1 MCDTVDGER
10 KLIIQ
15 PIEQEMQRSYI
26 DYSMS
31 VIVGRALP
39 DVRDGLKPVHRK
51 IMYAMSDM
59 GLTYNR
65 PHKKSATVVGE
76 VLGKYHPHGDSAAYE
91 AMVRMAQPFSL
102 RYPLVDGQGN
112 FGSVDGDPAAAM
124 RYTEARMTKMA
135 SDLLADLDK
144 ETVDMVDN
152 YDGSLKEPAVLPSKF
167 PNLLVN
173 GSDGIA
179 VGMAT
184 KMPPHNLREV
194 CDAISYTV
202 DNPDATIDDL
212 MQFVKGP
219 DFPTGGTIY
228 GLAGIRSAYE
238 TGRGRLKVRSNYHFE
253 EMDNGKTRIIVDEIP
268 YQVNKALLIEQIAER
283 VKNKEIEGITDLRD
297 ESDRHGMR
305 IVIELHRDAIPNVVL
320 ENLMKK
326 TNMQTTYGIIN
337 IALVENRP
345 TVLSL
350 KALIHHYIQHRR
362 EVVVRR
368 TRYELA
374 QAEKR
379 FHILEGLMRAIN
391 KLDEVIELIR
401 GSADAASANIGL
413 QQLLEIDEEQAK
425 AILDMRLQKLTGLE
439 LNSIKEEYD
448 QLKVQMDDLKD
459 ILARDVR
466 VLEIIKQET
475 EEMKETYG
483 DDRRTV
489 IDPNAIDTDEEDLI
503 PREQVVIT
511 ISADNYIKRIPLST
525 YRQQSRGGVGLTAMQ
540 TKEEDHVASMF
551 VTSSHDYVMFITNRG
566 RLHWLK
572 GYRIPEGSRQSK
584 GKPIV
589 NLLADLEE
597 GEKVV
602 NTICASDFPEDR
614 YLVFCTRNGLIKK
627 TQLSAYSN
635 VRSRGIKAIKLEDG
649 DELIET
655 DITDGQDQIIIAS
668 ADGLA
673 VRFDESDA
681 RSMGRDTVGVKGMTL
696 NAGDRV
702 VSMAVVKPGDRLLT
716 VSENGYGKI
725 SDVDDYRKT
734 HRGGKGVI
742 TIKTD
747 ERNGKVVSVRKVN
760 PGDQL
765 MLTSA
770 SGKIIRMDTDEIR
783 ETGRNAKG
791 VRIMDMRDGDK
802 VVAVEPVM
810 TEEQE
815 AEIEYEAPAEPA
827 PQADPDVPL
836 NIETEGDE

>member
-1 MCDTVDGER
+1 MDGER

-15 PIEQEMQRSYI
+15 PIEKEMQRSYI

-51 IMYAMSDM
+51 ILFAMNNL
-59 GLTYNR
+59 GLQYNR

-76 VLGKYHPHGDSAAYE
+76 VLGKYHPHGDIAAYD

-102 RYPLVDGQGN
+102 RYPMVDGQGN
-112 FGSVDGDPAAAM
+112 FGSVDGDSAAAM
-124 RYTEARMTKMA
+124 RYTEARLTKMA
-135 SDLLADLDK
+135 SDLMADLDK
-144 ETVDMVDN
+144 DTVDMVDN
-152 YDGSLKEPAVLPSKF
+152 YDGSLKEPSVMPSKF

-194 CDAISYTV
+194 CDAIVYQI
-202 DNPDATIDDL
+202 DHPDAVLEDL

-228 GLAGIRSAYE
+228 GLSGIRSAYE
-238 TGRGRLKVRSNYHFE
+238 TGRGKLRVRSNTHIE
-253 EMDNGKTRIIVDEIP
+253 EMGNGKERIIVDEIP
-268 YQVNKALLIEQIAER
+268 CQVNKSMLIEQIADR

-305 IVIELHRDAIPNVVL
+305 IVIELHKDALANVVL
-320 ENLMKK
+320 ENLFKK
-326 TNMQTTYGIIN
+326 TNMEITYGIIN
-337 IALVENRP
+337 IALVDNKP
-345 TVLSL
+345 TTLSL
-350 KALIHHYIQHRR
+350 KALIGHYIDHRKD
-362 EVVVRR
+362 VVVRR
-368 TRYELA
+368 TRFDLA

-379 FHILEGLMRAIN
+379 FHILEGLMKALN
-391 KLDEVIELIR
+391 MLDQTIALIR
-401 GSADAASANIGL
+401 ASDDAESANQGL
-413 QQLLEIDEEQAK
+413 QELLSIDSDQAK

-439 LNSIKEEYD
+439 ITSLREEYEA
-448 QLKVQMDDLKD
+448 LIVTMNDLKD
-459 ILARDVR
+459 ILAREER
-466 VLEIIKQET
+466 VLGIIKDELK
-475 EEMKETYG
+475 EMEDTYG

-489 IDPNAIDTDEEDLI
+489 IDPNAIDSDEEDLI

-589 NLLADLEE
+589 NLLSDLEE

-602 NTICASDFPEDR
+602 NTICASGFPEDR
-614 YLVFCTRNGLIKK
+614 YLVFCTREGLIKK
-627 TQLSAYSN
+627 TSLAAYGN
-635 VRSRGIKAIKLEDG
+635 VRARGIKAIKLDEG

-655 DITDGQDQIIIAS
+655 DITNGDEQIIIAS
-668 ADGLA
+668 ADGQA
-673 VRFDESDA
+673 VRFDESDVRA
-681 RSMGRDTVGVKGMTL
+681 MGRDTMGVKGMTL
-696 NAGDRV
+696 NDGDRV
-702 VSMAVVKPGDRLLT
+702 VSMAVVTAGDRLLT

-734 HRGGKGVI
+734 RRGGKGVI

-747 ERNGKVVSVRKVN
+747 ERNGRVVCVRKVE

-770 SGKIIRMDTDEIR
+770 SGKIIRIDTDEIR

-802 VVAVEPVM
+802 VVAVEPIM

-815 AEIEYEAPAEPA
+815 QEIEDAAPSEPA
-827 PQADPDVPL
+827 PDYVPAPDDG
-836 NIETEGDE
+836 GDEDQ

>member
-1 MCDTVDGER
+1 MDGER

-15 PIEQEMQRSYI
+15 PIEKEMQRSYI

-51 IMYAMSDM
+51 ILFAMNNL
-59 GLTYNR
+59 GLQYNR

-76 VLGKYHPHGDSAAYE
+76 VLGKYHPHGDTAAYD

-102 RYPLVDGQGN
+102 RYPMVDGQGN
-112 FGSVDGDPAAAM
+112 FGSVDGDSAAAM
-124 RYTEARMTKMA
+124 RDTEARLTKMA
-135 SDLLADLDK
+135 SDLMADLDK
-144 ETVDMVDN
+144 DTVDMVDN
-152 YDGSLKEPAVLPSKF
+152 YDGSLKEPSVMPSKF

-194 CDAISYTV
+194 CDAIVYQI
-202 DNPDATIDDL
+202 DHPDAVLEDL

-228 GLAGIRSAYE
+228 GLSGIRSAYE
-238 TGRGRLKVRSNYHFE
+238 TGRGKLRVRSNTHIE
-253 EMDNGKTRIIVDEIP
+253 EMGNGKERIIVDEIP
-268 YQVNKALLIEQIAER
+268 YQVNKSMLIEQIADR

-305 IVIELHRDAIPNVVL
+305 IVIELHKDALANVVL
-320 ENLMKK
+320 ENLFKK
-326 TNMQTTYGIIN
+326 TNMEITYGIIN
-337 IALVENRP
+337 IALVDNKP
-345 TVLSL
+345 TTLSL
-350 KALIHHYIQHRR
+350 KALIGHYIDHRKD
-362 EVVVRR
+362 VVVRR
-368 TRYELA
+368 TRFDLA

-379 FHILEGLMRAIN
+379 FHILEGLMKALN
-391 KLDEVIELIR
+391 MLDQTIALIR
-401 GSADAASANIGL
+401 ASDDAESANQGL
-413 QQLLEIDEEQAK
+413 QELLSIDSDQAK

-439 LNSIKEEYD
+439 ITSLREEYEA
-448 QLKVQMDDLKD
+448 LIVTMNDLKD
-459 ILARDVR
+459 ILAREER
-466 VLEIIKQET
+466 VLGIIKDELK
-475 EEMKETYG
+475 EMEDTYG

-489 IDPNAIDTDEEDLI
+489 IDPNAIDSDEEDLI

-589 NLLADLEE
+589 NLLSDLEE

-602 NTICASDFPEDR
+602 NTICASGFPEDR
-614 YLVFCTRNGLIKK
+614 YLVFCTREGLIKK
-627 TQLSAYSN
+627 TSLAAYGN
-635 VRSRGIKAIKLEDG
+635 VRARGIKAIKLDEG

-655 DITDGQDQIIIAS
+655 DITNGDEQIIIAS
-668 ADGLA
+668 ADGQA
-673 VRFDESDA
+673 VRFDESDVRA
-681 RSMGRDTVGVKGMTL
+681 MGRDTMGVKGMTL
-696 NAGDRV
+696 NDGDRV
-702 VSMAVVKPGDRLLT
+702 VSMAVVTAGDRLLT

-734 HRGGKGVI
+734 RRGGKGVI

-747 ERNGKVVSVRKVN
+747 ERNGRVVCVRRVD

-770 SGKIIRMDTDEIR
+770 SGKIIRIDTDEIR

-802 VVAVEPVM
+802 VVAVEPIM

-815 AEIEYEAPAEPA
+815 QEIEDAAPSEPA
-827 PQADPDVPL
+827 PDYVPAPDDG
-836 NIETEGDE
+836 GDEDQ

>member
-1 MCDTVDGER
+1 MCDTMDGER

-15 PIEQEMQRSYI
+15 PIEREMHRSYI

-51 IMYAMSDM
+51 IMYAMSEL
-59 GLTYNR
+59 GLVYNR

-76 VLGKYHPHGDSAAYE
+76 VLGKYHPHGDTAAYD

-112 FGSVDGDPAAAM
+112 FGSVDGDPPAAM
-124 RYTEARMTKMA
+124 RYTEARLSKVA

-144 ETVDMVDN
+144 DTVDMMDN
-152 YDGSLKEPAVLPSKF
+152 YDGSLKEPTVLPSKF

-194 CDAISYTV
+194 CDAIVYTV
-202 DNPDATIDDL
+202 DHPDATLEEL

-219 DFPTGGTIY
+219 DFPTGGT
-228 GLAGIRSAYE
+228 
-238 TGRGRLKVRSNYHFE
+238 TGRGRLKVRSNTHIE
-253 EMDNGKTRIIVDEIP
+253 EMENGKERIIVDEIP
-268 YQVNKALLIEQIAER
+268 YQVNKAQLITQIADR
-283 VKNKEIEGITDLRD
+283 VKDKEIEGITDLRD

-305 IVIELHRDAIPNVVL
+305 IVIELHRDALSSVVL
-320 ENLMKK
+320 ENLFKK
-326 TNMQTTYGIIN
+326 TNMEVTYGIIN
-337 IALVENRP
+337 IALVDNKP
-345 TVLSL
+345 TTLSL
-350 KALIHHYIQHRR
+350 KALITHYIAHRKD
-362 EVVVRR
+362 VVVRR
-368 TRYELA
+368 TRYDLA

-379 FHILEGLMRAIN
+379 FHILEGLMKAIDM
-391 KLDEVIELIR
+391 LDETIALIR
-401 GSADAASANIGL
+401 ESSNAEEANTGL
-413 QQLLEIDEEQAK
+413 QSLLSIDYEQAK

-439 LNSIKEEYD
+439 LNSIREEYD
-448 QLKVQMDDLKD
+448 QLKALMEDLRD
-459 ILARDVR
+459 ILANESR
-466 VLEIIKQET
+466 VLSIIKSET

-551 VTSSHDYVMFITNRG
+551 VTSSHDYVMFITNHG

-589 NLLADLEE
+589 NLLPDLEE

-602 NTICASDFPEDR
+602 NTVCASGFPEDR
-614 YLVFCTRNGLIKK
+614 YLVFCTRNGLFKK
-627 TQLSAYSN
+627 TSLSAYGN
-635 VRSRGIKAIKLEDG
+635 VRAKGIKAIKLEDG

-655 DITDGQDQIIIAS
+655 GITDGSEQIIIAS
-668 ADGLA
+668 ADGQA
-673 VRFDESDA
+673 VRFDETDA
-681 RSMGRDTVGVKGMTL
+681 RPMGRDTMGVKGMTL
-696 NAGDRV
+696 NPRDRV
-702 VSMAVVKPGDRLLT
+702 VSMAVVRPGDRLLT

-734 HRGGKGVI
+734 RRGGKGVI

-747 ERNGKVVSVRKVN
+747 ERNGQVVSVRKVN

-770 SGKIIRMDTDEIR
+770 SGKIIRIDTDEIR

-791 VRIMDMRDGDK
+791 VRVMDMRNGDK

-815 AEIEYEAPAEPA
+815 EEVEESAPEAPE
-827 PQADPDVPL
+827 Q
-836 NIETEGDE
+836 

>member
-1 MCDTVDGER
+1 MDGEK

-15 PIEQEMQRSYI
+15 PIEKEMHRSYI

-51 IMYAMSDM
+51 IMYAMSEL
-59 GLTYNR
+59 GLVYNR

-76 VLGKYHPHGDSAAYE
+76 VLGKYHPHGDTAAYDS
-91 AMVRMAQPFSL
+91 MVRMAQPFSL

-124 RYTEARMTKMA
+124 RYTEARLSKMA

-144 ETVDMVDN
+144 DTVDMMDN
-152 YDGSLKEPAVLPSKF
+152 YDGSLKEPTVLPSKF

-184 KMPPHNLREV
+184 KMPPHNLSEV
-194 CDAISYTV
+194 CDAIVHTI
-202 DNPDATIDDL
+202 DNPDCGLDEL
-212 MQFVKGP
+212 MQYVKGP

-228 GLAGIRSAYE
+228 GISGIRSAYE
-238 TGRGRLKVRSNYHFE
+238 TGRGRLKVRSNVHFE
-253 EMDNGKTRIIVDEIP
+253 DMDNGKTRLVVDEIP
-268 YQVNKALLIEQIAER
+268 YQVNKAQLILQIAER
-283 VKNKEIEGITDLRD
+283 VKEKEIEGITDLRD

-320 ENLMKK
+320 ENLYKK
-326 TNMQTTYGIIN
+326 TNMEVTYGIIN
-337 IALVENRP
+337 IALVDNKP
-345 TVLSL
+345 TTLGLKSL
-350 KALIHHYIQHRR
+350 IVHYINHRKD
-362 EVVVRR
+362 VVVRR
-368 TRYELA
+368 TAYDLA

-379 FHILEGLMRAIN
+379 FHILEGLMKAIN
-391 KLDEVIELIR
+391 MLDETIALIR
-401 GSADAASANIGL
+401 ESASGEEANLGL
-413 QQLLEIDEEQAK
+413 QNLLGIDSDQAK

-439 LNSIKEEYD
+439 LNSIRKEYED
-448 QLKVQMDDLKD
+448 LKVLMDDLKD
-459 ILARDVR
+459 ILAHESR
-466 VLEIIKQET
+466 VLDIIKTET
-475 EEMKETYG
+475 SEMKETYG
-483 DDRRTV
+483 DERRTA

-551 VTSSHDYVMFITNRG
+551 VTSSHDYVMFITNTG

-584 GKPIV
+584 GKPII

-602 NTICASDFPEDR
+602 NTICASGFPEDR
-614 YLVFCTRNGLIKK
+614 YLVFCTKNGLFKK
-627 TQLSAYSN
+627 TALSAYGN
-635 VRSRGIKAIKLEDG
+635 VRAKGIKAIKLEEG

-655 DITDGQDQIIIAS
+655 DITDGDDQIIIAS
-668 ADGLA
+668 AGGQA
-673 VRFDESDA
+673 VRFGESDA
-681 RSMGRDTVGVKGMTL
+681 RPMGRDTMGVKGMTL
-696 NAGDRV
+696 NEGDTV
-702 VSMAVVKPGDRLLT
+702 VSMAVVKSGDRLLT

-725 SDVDDYRKT
+725 SDVDDYRMT
-734 HRGGKGVI
+734 RRGGKGVI

-747 ERNGKVVSVRKVN
+747 ERNGNVVCVRKVN

-765 MLTSA
+765 MLTST
-770 SGKIIRMDTDEIR
+770 SGKIIRIDTDEIR

-791 VRIMDMRDGDK
+791 VRIMDMRNGDK
-802 VVAVEPVM
+802 IVAVEPVM
-810 TEEQE
+810 SEDQEE
-815 AEIEYEAPAEPA
+815 AIE
-827 PQADPDVPL
+827 
-836 NIETEGDE
+836 ETASETPVE